1 MAKLQK
7 QAVVMRAHE
16 QSVYS
21 CRARLQEL
29 GTVLVGPPQLP
40 QLPQPLQRSVLTQP
54 LTCWKAQPADRG
66 S

>member
-21 CRARLQEL
+21 CWARLQEL
-29 GTVLVGPPQLP
+29 GTVLVGP
-40 QLPQPLQRSVLTQP
+40 PQPLQRSVLTQP

>member
-29 GTVLVGPPQLP
+29 GTVLVGPPQ
-40 QLPQPLQRSVLTQP
+40 PLQRSVLTQT

>member
-40 QLPQPLQRSVLTQP
+40 QPLQRSVLTQT

>member
-40 QLPQPLQRSVLTQP
+40 QPPQRSVLTQP

>member
-29 GTVLVGPPQLP
+29 GTVLVGPPQ
-40 QLPQPLQRSVLTQP
+40 PLQRSVLTQP